1 MSMTI
6 IWVALIALIVLLL
19 YFDLV
24 VLHKKGEVTHKRT
37 AYETIFWVSVAL
49 AFTGVIYLLYDNNLV
64 NNPTQLTAKGAALK
78 YLTGYLVE
86 LSLSVDNLFVIAMIF
101 KSQKIPLKYQHKTL
115 FYGILGAIFFRGL
128 MIAIGV
134 VLINK
139 LDWMPYVFGVFLI
152 FTGLK
157 MLYDEL
163 KHKKI
168 AEDPEIKESF
178 ANRTMRKY
186 VSFTKTLHG
195 DKFFIREHGKLLA
208 TPLFAALVLI
218 ELTDLLFAVDSIPAI
233 LGITKDAF
241 LVFNATIFATLGLR
255 AMYFF
260 LANMLEK
267 FHYLKYSVFVILL
280 YIGMKLI
287 LMHHIEIPEWF
298 SLSVIFVSLMAG
310 LLVSWYNIRK
320 AENITPTT

>member
-1 MSMTI
+1 MTI